1 MISFAEKMPIAEAKS
16 SNLNHWLEV

>member
-16 SNLNHWLEV
+16 SNLNHWLEG